1 MSTHLSHD
9 VHSHA
14 RHSEARTTHLALDLV
29 VDFER
34 RVLSGTASLDV
45 EPAPGVRWLVLDTNA
60 LAVSRVSDAEGRPL
74 AFELGPADALLGTPL
89 RISLPEGC
97 HRAVVHYA
105 TSPSAPGLQWLEP
118 SQTAGGAQPFLFTQ
132 GHAILTRSYI
142 PLQDSAANRIT
153 YEARITVPELLVAL
167 MSAERLGAH
176 PGEEGRVHAFRMN
189 EPIPPHLIALAVG
202 DLVMR
207 ELGSRTAVF
216 AEPSTIDA
224 AAHEFAE
231 MEAMVEAAESMLGP
245 YLWGRFDVLVMP
257 PSFPYGGMEN
267 PRLVFASPT
276 LLAGDRSLVTVVAH
290 ELAHAWAGNLVVNAL
305 HDDFW
310 LNEGPTVYVELR
322 LNEAL
327 WGEARAAFL
336 KETGFRELEHE
347 IARIGETSPDTR
359 LHYDMSGR
367 DPAEGVTVVPY
378 LKGAAF
384 FWSLEA
390 RVGRERLDAW
400 FRGWFER
407 KAFQSVTS
415 DELLDDLRSHLFAGE
430 AASIDLERWVHE
442 PGLLEEAKP
451 PPSALGARLDDAA
464 KALLEGSPAS
474 SIDASGWSPQA
485 WRHFLG
491 TLLAAQPSAALVA
504 ELNLA
509 FALSQ
514 SKNCEVLAP
523 WLCLRAQVEDASAEQ
538 AIVSFLGSVGRMKYL
553 RPLYAELLATA
564 WGRPIAKRAR
574 EAAQPKYHALVRAG
588 LERLFAASATRAG

>member
-1 MSTHLSHD
+1 MSTHLTHD
-9 VHSHA
+9 AHSHA

-34 RVLSGTASLDV
+34 RALSGRASLDV

-60 LAVSRVSDAEGRPL
+60 LSVSRVSDAEGRPL
-74 AFELGPADALLGTPL
+74 AFELGPVDALLGAPL

-97 HRAVVHYA
+97 YRAVVHYE

-153 YEARITVPELLVAL
+153 YEARITAPDPLVAL
-167 MSAERLGAH
+167 MSAERLGAQ
-176 PGEEGRVHAFRMN
+176 PGEGGRVHAFRMN

-202 DLVMR
+202 DLVGR
-207 ELGSRTAVF
+207 ELGPRTAVY

-224 AAHEFAE
+224 AAYEFAE

-336 KETGFRELEHE
+336 KETGFRELENE
-347 IARIGETSPDTR
+347 IARLGPASSDTK

-378 LKGAAF
+378 LKGAALL
-384 FWSLEA
+384 WTLEA
-390 RVGRERLDAW
+390 RVGRARLDAW
-400 FRGWFER
+400 LRGWFSR

-415 DELLDDLRSHLFAGE
+415 DDFARDLEAELYTPREPAPVDLRAW
-430 AASIDLERWVHE
+430 IHE
-442 PGLLEEAKP
+442 PGLPQEARP
-451 PPSALGARLDDAA
+451 PTSTLGQALDAA
-464 KALLEGSPAS
+464 AKSLLGGAPAT
-474 SIDASGWSPQA
+474 SIETSGWTPQA

-491 TLLAAQPSAALVA
+491 TLLAARPSAALVA
-504 ELNLA
+504 ELDRS
-509 FALSQ
+509 FPLSS

-523 WLCLRAQVEDASAEQ
+523 WLRLRAQVEDASAEA
-538 AIVSFLGSVGRMKYL
+538 AIVGFLGSVGRMKYL
-553 RPLYAELLATA
+553 RPLYAELLATE

-574 EAAQPKYHALVRAG
+574 EAAEPKYHALVRAG
-588 LERLFAASATRAG
+588 LERLFASTSS